1 LPVLP
6 LWRERYRSAV
16 EVATASTTGRVLLT
30 LTTTRPRS
38 VGLTAISDTSLG
50 HRWSLESSC
59 WVELTIRGLE
69 WTLQSTV
76 WITCIHEQHFD
87 DIVKICVT
95 LVIGRNTFCGI
106 I

>member
-16 EVATASTTGRVLLT
+16 AVATASTTGRVLLT

-59 WVELTIRGLE
+59 WVELSIRGLE

-76 WITCIHEQHFD
+76 WITCVHEQHFD
-87 DIVKICVT
+87 DIVKIASHLLLAET
-95 LVIGRNTFCGI
+95 RSAG
-106 I
+106 